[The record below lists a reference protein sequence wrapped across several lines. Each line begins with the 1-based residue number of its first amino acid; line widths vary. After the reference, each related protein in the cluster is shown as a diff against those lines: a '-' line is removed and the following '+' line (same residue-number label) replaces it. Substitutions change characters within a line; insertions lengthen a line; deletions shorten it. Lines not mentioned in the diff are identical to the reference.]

1 MALRMTTLA
10 AALGL
15 TVVTAVTAQAA
26 DITGRV
32 ERIVPDQQVIILSN
46 GETYRV
52 TPNTIVYVDN
62 LPTAPSSLS
71 PGQAVMIRSGEAV
84 ALQNGQY
91 VVVQAPATVT
101 TTVAAVPVNRQ
112 TVFGRVTD
120 LDKSGEVKIKT
131 DKGDLKVNFSPDA
144 VRTMKKGDTVQL
156 DVIVTPPG
164 AMPAASPA
172 TTR

>member
-1 MALRMTTLA
+1 MTTLA

-15 TVVTAVTAQAA
+15 TLVTTVAAQAA

-52 TPNTIVYVDN
+52 TPNTVVYVDN
-62 LPTAPSSLS
+62 LPTAPSSLA
-71 PGQAVMIRSGEAV
+71 PGQTVMIRSGELV

-91 VVVQAPATVT
+91 VLVQAPATVT

-112 TVFGRVTD
+112 TIFGRVTD
-120 LDKSGEVKIKT
+120 VDKDGQVKIKT
-131 DKGDLKVNFSPDA
+131 DRDEFKVNFSPDA
-144 VRTMKKGDTVQL
+144 VRTMKKGDTVQV
-156 DVIVTPPG
+156 DVTVAPPG

-172 TTR
+172 TGR